1 MNETA
6 MDENSCV
13 RDLPELVQ
21 RYSGLLY
28 RYAYRLS
35 GCAADAEDLTQQTYL
50 TAHRKLDQ
58 LRDLEHAKGWLCAIL
73 RTAYL
78 KSLRSRPKAGS
89 VSLEC
94 VPEIEEGIA
103 GEPALDSQELNQIL
117 SELPEE
123 FRTPLVLFYFQDFSY
138 KEIADQLEIPV
149 GTVMS
154 RLARGKSHLRKR
166 LAALQPASR

>member
-1 MNETA
+1 ME
-6 MDENSCV
+6 ESSCV
-13 RDLPELVQ
+13 RDLPELVKLH
-21 RYSGLLY
+21 SGLLY

-35 GCAADAEDLTQQTYL
+35 GCAADAEDLTQQTFL

-58 LRDLEHAKGWLCAIL
+58 LRDLDHAKGWLCAIL

-78 KSLRSRPKAGS
+78 KNLRSRPKAGS
-89 VSLEC
+89 VSLDS
-94 VPEIEEGIA
+94 VAEIEEVTS

-117 SELPEE
+117 AELPEE
-123 FRTPLVLFYFQDFSY
+123 FRAPIILFYFQDFSY
-138 KEIADQLEIPV
+138 KDIADQLDIPV

-166 LAALQPASR
+166 LAALQPTSG

>member
-1 MNETA
+1 

-13 RDLPELVQ
+13 RDLPELVH

-35 GCAADAEDLTQQTYL
+35 GCAADAEDLTQQTFL

-78 KSLRSRPKAGS
+78 KNLRSLPKAS
-89 VSLEC
+89 AVSLEN
-94 VPEIEEGIA
+94 VPEIEEQDIA
-103 GEPALDSQELNQIL
+103 TPVLDSEELNQLL
-117 SELPEE
+117 SELSEE
-123 FRTPLVLFYFQDFSY
+123 FRTPLVLFYFQEFSY

-154 RLARGKSHLRKR
+154 RLARGKSYLRKK
-166 LAALQPASR
+166 LAALQPVDR